1 MTNVTD
7 VAKAFVTLVTVWR
20 ECTIVICDMEKKNSQ
35 NSIFMKKL
43 AFFLF
48 FTGFAC
54 GMQAQNAPFH
64 IYLEPLEIANVGGLQ
79 AYAFGQY
86 DGKWLILGGR
96 LDGLHR
102 RQPFAS
108 FDVAGHNNQII
119 VIDPNAGQQWSA
131 SLNTLPQPVREQ
143 MSSTNMQFIQQGDYL
158 YLVGGYGYSS
168 TAGDHITYDKM
179 TAVKISGVIEAVV
192 NGNAP
197 AGWFR
202 QITDA
207 QFAVTGGHLSR
218 IYDTYYLVGGQ
229 KFIGRYNP
237 MGPTHGPGFIQ
248 EYTDQIRRFK
258 IIDDGNTLSVVHLPS
273 LTDTDNL
280 HRRDYNV
287 APQIMPD
294 GQEGLTAFS
303 GVFQKTVDLP
313 YLNCVNID
321 SSGYAVNNSFSQYY
335 NHYHCAFLPLYS
347 AGANEMHTVFFGGIA
362 RFYDSLGTL
371 VQDNNV
377 PFVRTIARVTRTADG
392 VMAEYKLP
400 VEMPA
405 LLGASSEFIPLESLP
420 VYANGVVRLDDLS
433 SDTTLAGYVYGG
445 IASTAPNIFW
455 INTGAESVASSQIFK
470 VFVVRNA
477 SSATHELNT
486 QSIGH
491 LRLQVFP
498 NPNNGVFGVKFH
510 LEKATTAH
518 LSIADA
524 SGKLLARETLH
535 NLVTGENI
543 VTRQMPAIRTGSSYF
558 VTLETATERATVK
571 TVVQE

>member
-1 MTNVTD
+1 M
-7 VAKAFVTLVTVWR
+7 KAFSVFVLLN
-20 ECTIVICDMEKKNSQ
+20 I
-35 NSIFMKKL
+35 L
-43 AFFLF
+43 AWN
-48 FTGFAC
+48 T
-54 GMQAQNAPFH
+54 QAQTPPFH
-64 IYLEPLEIANVGGLQ
+64 IYLEPLEIANAGGLQ
-79 AYAFGQY
+79 AYAFGQH
-86 DGKWLILGGR
+86 DGKWLIVGGR

-102 RQPFAS
+102 RQPFAT
-108 FDVAGHNNQII
+108 FDIAGHNNQIN
-119 VIDPNAGQQWSA
+119 VIDPDTQQKWSM
-131 SLNTLPQPVREQ
+131 SLGSLPQPIQEQ
-143 MSSTNMQFIQQGDYL
+143 LSSTNMQFIQQGDYL
-158 YLVGGYGYSS
+158 YLIGGYGYSP
-168 TAGDHITYDKM
+168 TAGDHITYNNL
-179 TAVKISGVIEAVV
+179 TAVKIPDVIDAVV
-192 NGNAP
+192 NGGSL
-197 AGWFR
+197 AGLFR

-207 QFAVTGGHLSR
+207 QFAVTGGHLSK

-237 MGPTHGPGFIQ
+237 MGPTHGLGFIQ

-258 IIDDGNTLSVVHLPS
+258 IIDDGNNLSVVHLSS
-273 LTDTDNL
+273 LTDTEHL

-321 SSGYAVNNSFSQYY
+321 SSSYAVNNTFSQYY

-347 AGANEMHTVFFGGIA
+347 ASANEMHTVFFGGIA
-362 RFYDSLGTL
+362 QFYDSLGTL

-377 PFVRTIARVTRTADG
+377 PFVRTIARVTRGADG

-405 LLGASSEFIPLESLP
+405 LLGAGSEFIPLESLP
-420 VYANGVVRLDDLS
+420 AYANGVIRLDELS
-433 SDTTLAGYVYGG
+433 ADTTLTGYIYGG
-445 IASTAPNIFW
+445 IASTAANIFW
-455 INTGAESVASSQIFK
+455 INTGTESVASNQIFK
-470 VFVVRNA
+470 VFVVKNKV
-477 SSATHELNT
+477 SAAHELNT

-491 LRLQVFP
+491 LRMMVFP

-510 LEKATTAH
+510 LDKATTAR

-524 SGKLLARETLH
+524 SGKLIDREELK
-535 NLVTGENI
+535 NLVAGENLI
-543 VTRQMPAIRTGSSYF
+543 TRQLPAIVSGNTYF
-558 VTLETATERATVK
+558 VTIETATERASVK

>member
-1 MTNVTD
+1 M
-7 VAKAFVTLVTVWR
+7 KAL
-20 ECTIVICDMEKKNSQ
+20 
-35 NSIFMKKL
+35 SI
-43 AFFLF
+43 FLF
-48 FTGFAC
+48 FAGIAFR
-54 GMQAQNAPFH
+54 MQAQTAPFH

-79 AYAFGQY
+79 AYAFGQH
-86 DGKWLILGGR
+86 DGKWLIIGGR

-102 RQPFAS
+102 RQPFAT
-108 FDVAGHNNQII
+108 FDIAGHNNQIV
-119 VIDPNAGQQWSA
+119 VIDPGTQQKWSMP
-131 SLNTLPQPVREQ
+131 LNTLPQPLQEQ
-143 MSSTNMQFIQQGDYL
+143 LSSTNMQFIQQGDYL
-158 YLVGGYGYSS
+158 YLVGGYGYSP
-168 TAGDHITYDKM
+168 TAGDHITYDKL
-179 TAVKISGVIEAVV
+179 TAVKISGVIDAVI
-192 NGNAP
+192 NGGSL
-197 AGWFR
+197 AGLFR

-207 QFAVTGGHLSR
+207 QFAVTGGHLSK

-248 EYTDQIRRFK
+248 EYTDQIRRFN
-258 IIDDGNTLSVVHLPS
+258 IVDDGSNLSVIHLPS

-294 GQEGLTAFS
+294 GQEGATAFS

-321 SSGYAVNNSFSQYY
+321 SSGYAVNNAFSQYY

-362 RFYDSLGTL
+362 QFYDSLGTL

-377 PFVRTIARVTRTADG
+377 PFVRTIARVTRSADG

-420 VYANGVVRLDDLS
+420 SYANGVVRLDELS
-433 SDTTLAGYVYGG
+433 SDTTLAGYIYGG
-445 IASTAPNIFW
+445 IASTAANIFW
-455 INTGAESVASSQIFK
+455 INTGTESVASSQIFK
-470 VFVVRNA
+470 IYVVKNA
-477 SSATHELNT
+477 VSAAHELNG

-491 LRLQVFP
+491 LRMLVFP

-510 LEKATTAH
+510 LPQASTVR
-518 LSIADA
+518 LSISDNH
-524 SGKLLARETLH
+524 GKLIDREEIK
-535 NLVTGENI
+535 NLVAGENI
-543 VTRQMPAIRTGSSYF
+543 VTRKLPAIVSGNTYF
-558 VTLETATERATVK
+558 VTIETASERATVK
-571 TVVQE
+571 TVVHE